1 MTLGRV
7 ETARRI
13 ASLFLLII
21 IVAVVVNYASE
32 PDESNFN
39 WTQES
44 KQNDWE
50 IALPKREG
58 FMPIKLIELH
68 ENVKSNSAKKV
79 QSLLIVRNGKLIFE
93 HYYLNRSTPDGTPMP
108 DPYPPSPDTFHHMKS
123 VTKTVTATLI
133 ANLLLKNEIESIDTS
148 IFSYYSAEDIP
159 DLDSKKP
166 ITIRHALDFNSGISW
181 SEWGVDNSDAMN
193 MWLAEDP
200 YEYIFNK
207 NIAYQPDE
215 KFVYQGA
222 MSVLLG
228 GLIENVTGSDLQSN
242 AHKILFEP
250 LNIVN
255 YYWFPHER
263 TGDYLGSSGLY
274 LRSRDL
280 AKLGL
285 LYLNKGIWGGKRIFS
300 EQWAGESLVP
310 KGKFWNER
318 AIQYGHNWWFPYV
331 SISGN
336 RIDIAGMRGS
346 GGQDMFIIPDY
357 KLIVLTTAGAY
368 GHQDEDYPLELI
380 VNYILPSLGVEN
392 ASYKP

>member
-1 MTLGRV
+1 MTLVRM

-13 ASLFLLII
+13 ARLFLLII
-21 IVAVVVNYASE
+21 IVAVVVSYYSE

-50 IALPKREG
+50 ISPPKREG
-58 FMPIKLIELH
+58 FIPIKLIELH
-68 ENVKSNSAKKV
+68 ENVKSNSVQKI

-108 DPYPPSPDTFHHMKS
+108 DPYPPGPDTFHHMKS

-133 ANLLLKNEIESIDTS
+133 ANLLLDDEIESIDTS
-148 IFSYYSAEDIP
+148 IFDYYSAEDIP

-166 ITIRHALDFNSGISW
+166 INIRHALDFNSGISW
-181 SEWGVDNSDAMN
+181 SEWGAANSDAMN

-200 YEYIFNK
+200 YQYIFNK
-207 NIAYQPDE
+207 GISYQPGE

-228 GLIENVTGSDLQSN
+228 GLIENITGHDLRSN
-242 AHKILFEP
+242 AQKTLFEP
-250 LNIVN
+250 LDIVN
-255 YYWFPHER
+255 YHWFSHET

-274 LRSRDL
+274 LRSRDF
-280 AKLGL
+280 AKLGQ
-285 LYLNKGIWGGKRIFS
+285 LYLNKGVWGGKRIFS
-300 EQWAGESLVP
+300 EKWADESLVP

-331 SISGN
+331 SINGN
-336 RIDIAGMRGS
+336 RLVIAAMRGS
-346 GGQDMFIIPDY
+346 GGQICLSSRI
-357 KLIVLTTAGAY
+357 T
-368 GHQDEDYPLELI
+368 
-380 VNYILPSLGVEN
+380 N
-392 ASYKP
+392 